1 MTHLLIWR
9 HGQTSWNAARRMQ
22 GQLDIDLDEDGV
34 AQAAAAAPLLAARR
48 PDLIVSSD
56 LSRALSTARALA
68 SLCDLPVVPDKR
80 LRERD
85 FGPWQGLLPTEIH
98 ARDPAAFEL
107 WRHTEDP
114 GVPGIEPHSDLAARA
129 AAAFEDAA
137 EQVGTGTAVM
147 ATHGGAARAGTAR
160 LLGWPDG
167 AGLTLKVLLNCHWTE
182 LRRTPLGGW
191 QLYAHNVR

>member
-9 HGQTSWNAARRMQ
+9 HGQTSWNAAGRMQ
-22 GQLDIDLDEDGV
+22 GQLDVDLDEDGL
-34 AQAAAAAPLLAARR
+34 AQAASAAPPLAARR

-56 LSRALSTARALA
+56 LARAASTARALA
-68 SLCDLPVVPDKR
+68 SLCDLPVVLDKR

-85 FGPWQGLLPTEIH
+85 FGPWQGLVATEIH

-107 WRHTEDP
+107 WRRNDDP
-114 GVPGIEPHSDLAARA
+114 LLAGIEPLSELAARS

-137 EQVGTGTAVM
+137 ATVGTGTAVLV
-147 ATHGGAARAGTAR
+147 THGGAARAGTAR
-160 LLGWPDG
+160 LLGWPLQ
-167 AGLTLKVLLNCHWTE
+167 AGQTLKVLHNCHWTE
-182 LRRTPLGGW
+182 LRRAPLGGW